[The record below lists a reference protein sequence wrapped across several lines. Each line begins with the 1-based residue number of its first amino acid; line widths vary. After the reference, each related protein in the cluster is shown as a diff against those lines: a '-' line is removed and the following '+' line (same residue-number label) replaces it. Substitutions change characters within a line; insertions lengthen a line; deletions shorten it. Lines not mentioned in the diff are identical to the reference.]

1 MWKIGEFSEM
11 TNLTVKTLRYY
22 NEIGLL
28 IPENVDIYSGYR
40 YYGEKN
46 LQEIKIID
54 ELKSVGFTLE
64 ETKQNWNNFNEDIML
79 KKKKE
84 LYQKQNSLNES
95 IKKIDVLRSMMC
107 NGSLFGTNEEKTIN
121 TKGGKYGR
129 KYN

>member
-95 IKKIDVLRSMMC
+95 IKKIDVLRSMMG

-121 TKGGKYGR
+121 RKGRKYGR